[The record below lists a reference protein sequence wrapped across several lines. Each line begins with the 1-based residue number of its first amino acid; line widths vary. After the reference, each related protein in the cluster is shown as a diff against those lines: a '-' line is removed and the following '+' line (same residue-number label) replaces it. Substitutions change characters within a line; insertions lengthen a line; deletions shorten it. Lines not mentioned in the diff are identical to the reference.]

1 MYLYYFL
8 YSNSLIVFLWREV
21 MLMTQENGT
30 MRSVLSPEGIY
41 ARRLVVSSVLVILK
55 FVTQGLKLLFLFNML

>member
-1 MYLYYFL
+1 
-8 YSNSLIVFLWREV
+8 
-21 MLMTQENGT
+21 MTQENGT